1 MKTVVGIQRS
11 SHMHA
16 LCQDGVH
23 LARLLDAQ
31 RVIGSVVALPI
42 LKGSENVVDGD
53 RIHSDGLGTRHAT
66 LAFAR
71 EQRLCL
77 DDRLTVLS
85 IVSTYCHSV
94 AHHLSLLM
102 WQEIFCGRMND

>member
-1 MKTVVGIQRS
+1 
-11 SHMHA
+11 MHT
-16 LCQDGVH
+16 LGQDGIH

-31 RVIGSVVALPI
+31 RVIWGMVALPI

-77 DDRLTVLS
+77 DD
-85 IVSTYCHSV
+85 
-94 AHHLSLLM
+94 
-102 WQEIFCGRMND
+102 